1 MNKPTQPFSS
11 HRPIGY
17 KSPIYAAAIQ
27 DHLSRLHLVSGH
39 ASSVSFLPPI
49 PGISTKRVKP
59 KYTLNTRQRQLEKWH
74 KDAKRIQHD
83 PNLSQPISKKDKLL
97 VEENGFD
104 RVLDAPQKPFTL
116 GSILLSCSHIFHKS
130 CLESY
135 ERHVQMKCCP
145 LCRDTTYQK
154 MLTAEGRRACRRI
167 SAIKIQKTWRM
178 WKCRKAYLEYQQ
190 HHPPK
195 HPKLL
200 KTYHLNKI
208 QLSTLDWDQV
218 YIKACQLETD
228 CCAIC
233 IMPLNPT
240 KTSDTASKQ
249 IPKKRHRLGLL
260 SCAHMF
266 HWVCL
271 ERLERFD
278 IDRKV
283 HVCPVCRRH
292 YEKLEIQMDS
302 KQETLI

>member
-1 MNKPTQPFSS
+1 MDLIVCWML
-11 HRPIGY
+11 H
-17 KSPIYAAAIQ
+17 KSP
-27 DHLSRLHLVSGH
+27 SRLLKSWVLLLNLLNNSHH
-39 ASSVSFLPPI
+39 TI
-49 PGISTKRVKP
+49 GIKLNLKRHYEVIILIRVRFVKNRLHF
-59 KYTLNTRQRQLEKWH
+59 K
-74 KDAKRIQHD
+74 I
-83 PNLSQPISKKDKLL
+83 
-97 VEENGFD
+97 
-104 RVLDAPQKPFTL
+104 
-116 GSILLSCSHIFHKS
+116 S

-200 KTYHLNKI
+200 KTYHLNKLKTYNDLLEMSMQSSTKQLDHFLKEMDIQVAASKRIINSSTETMQHMQKI